1 MTELPGGVDPQ
12 WGWLALGVVLA
23 TAEMLVPGYFL
34 IWLAAAAIA
43 TGLLAMA
50 TPIEVT
56 IQIAL
61 FAGLSVVAVL
71 AGKRWLRNNPIE
83 GADPLMNDRGGR
95 LVGETVVV
103 TQVIAGGTGRV
114 HLGDTEWGVRGPDAE
129 PGTRMRVSGHDGAV
143 LIVEHIL

>member
-1 MTELPGGVDPQ
+1 MIDLEGLDPQ

-34 IWLAAAAIA
+34 IWLAAAAIV

-50 TPIEVT
+50 TPIPLT

-61 FAGLSVVAVL
+61 FAVLSVAAVL
-71 AGKRWLRNNPIE
+71 VGKRWLRDNPIE
-83 GADPLMNDRGGR
+83 AADPLMNDRGGR

-103 TQVIAGGTGRV
+103 TQVIAGGTGWV
-114 HLGDTEWGVRGPDAE
+114 HHGDSEWGVRGPDAE

-143 LIVEHIL
+143 LIVEHLN

>member
-34 IWLAAAAIA
+34 IWLAAAAIV

-61 FAGLSVVAVL
+61 FAVQG
-71 AGKRWLRNNPIE
+71 
-83 GADPLMNDRGGR
+83 DQGR
-95 LVGETVVV
+95 
-103 TQVIAGGTGRV
+103 A
-114 HLGDTEWGVRGPDAE
+114 LGQR
-129 PGTRMRVSGHDGAV
+129 R
-143 LIVEHIL
+143 